1 MRKFVLDTGL
11 IVRAFRSQEEGD
23 RYTAFVSDSV
33 VYLSSVA
40 AQELLSGARPHELRH
55 LDRVFLEPFEKLKR
69 VATPSHQGWRT
80 AGDILRKLRW
90 EGYAITPSLTND
102 ALIAVSATEVG
113 ATLVHDN
120 DRDYVAIQRYYPRL
134 RHTRE
139 WAADGRTD
147 AGAG

>member
-1 MRKFVLDTGL
+1 MSKYVFDTQL
-11 IVRAFRSQEEGD
+11 LVRAI
-23 RYTAFVSDSV
+23 RYADEMKRLEAFISASV

-55 LDRVFLEPFEKLKR
+55 LDRVFLEPFERRKR
-69 VATPSHQGWRT
+69 VATPSHSGWRT

-102 ALIAVSATEVG
+102 ALIAVSATEIG

-120 DRDYVAIQRYYPRL
+120 PRDYRAIQRYYPRL

>member
-11 IVRAFRSQEEGD
+11 LVRAFRSHEEFQ
-23 RYTAFVSDSV
+23 RLKTFFSASV

-80 AGDILRKLRW
+80 AGDVLRKLRL
-90 EGYAITPSLTND
+90 EGYQITPSLTND

-120 DRDYVAIQRYYPRL
+120 QRDYVAIQRYYPRL
-134 RHTRE
+134 RHTRS
-139 WAADGRTD
+139 WSAFLN
-147 AGAG
+147 